1 MGGSHRGRR
10 FMMATTCRALRPTPA
25 EVAYAFMTDAL
36 ALSAE
41 QRAQLRRLGISEA
54 AIDRDPGRES
64 APIRAAH
71 VVFSARYFDFA
82 REDDSEAVFVACAR
96 DLAGNASDIIA
107 FDLAGRLASWL
118 RREQLL
124 GAHHVL
130 APRFDEPLRVFPNVW
145 AWLRSDR
152 DGVVILDWRRAPALL
167 DGVTIAVDS
176 VEFGQVLRQ
185 RLTRAA
191 PPIVVRNLAEAA
203 A

>member
-1 MGGSHRGRR
+1 
-10 FMMATTCRALRPTPA
+10 
-25 EVAYAFMTDAL
+25 V
-36 ALSAE
+36 
-41 QRAQLRRLGISEA
+41 SEA
-54 AIDRDPGRES
+54 AIDRDPRRES

-71 VVFSARYFDFA
+71 VIFSAGYFDFA
-82 REDDSEAVFVACAR
+82 EDASEAVSVFVACAR
-96 DLAGNASDIIA
+96 DWRGNASDIVA
-107 FDLAGRLASWL
+107 FDLDGRFAAAWL
-118 RREQLL
+118 GREALL

-130 APRFDEPLRVFPNVW
+130 APRFDEPLRVFPDVW

-185 RLTRAA
+185 RLTRPA
-191 PPIVVRNLAEAA
+191 PPIVVRSSAEAA

>member
-1 MGGSHRGRR
+1 
-10 FMMATTCRALRPTPA
+10 MMATTCHFDHGALGPTPA
-25 EVAYAFMTDAL
+25 EVAYTFLTESH

-41 QRAQLRRLGISEA
+41 QRGKLLRLGISEA

-64 APIRAAH
+64 ALIRAAY
-71 VVFSARYFDFA
+71 VIFSAGYFDFTA
-82 REDDSEAVFVACAR
+82 EDDSDAVPVFIACAR
-96 DLAGNASDIIA
+96 NWRGNAADIVA

-118 RREQLL
+118 GREPLL

-130 APRFDEPLRVFPNVW
+130 APRFDEPLRVFPDVW

-185 RLTRAA
+185 RLTRPA
-191 PPIVVRNLAEAA
+191 PPIVVRRRAQVAA
-203 A
+203 